1 MLHRIRRSVPLA
13 RRALVQRQQRQHAKS
28 VLGPDAA
35 LGVPARAKDPRLAQD
50 YDANRDALRFR
61 AYLPGR
67 RPFT

>member
-1 MLHRIRRSVPLA
+1 MARHAVKIRNLA
-13 RRALVQRQQRQHAKS
+13 LPKHA
-28 VLGPDAA
+28 
-35 LGVPARAKDPRLAQD
+35 RTKDPRLAQD